1 MKISGVKSLLP
12 APMDPP
18 QPNQVKYIIMCSKKF
33 CNASSCKTAKKTPP
47 IVCPQSR
54 SLLTTCV
61 LLGSQHVRTVMSVF
75 HQNTLYLKRDLIYST
90 CYKHSVTQMPCLNC
104 HSKPTKKPNV
114 FLYRNYQ
121 KHFHCL
127 NNSVVENLLW
137 AWVGVGSVP
146 SHVILK
152 TLKWYQLTPLTWT
165 LWPCLGQVF
174 F

>member
-1 MKISGVKSLLP
+1 
-12 APMDPP
+12 
-18 QPNQVKYIIMCSKKF
+18 MCPTRQS
-33 CNASSCKTAKKTPP
+33 ACKDGNVT
-47 IVCPQSR
+47 
-54 SLLTTCV
+54 
-61 LLGSQHVRTVMSVF
+61 VF
-75 HQNTLYLKRDLIYST
+75 HQNKLYLKRDLIYST

-114 FLYRNYQ
+114 LLYRNYQ

-174 F
+174 FLILRAILAFQLCILINMPSGSESKTQGHWWWSHLVTVVSVLHR